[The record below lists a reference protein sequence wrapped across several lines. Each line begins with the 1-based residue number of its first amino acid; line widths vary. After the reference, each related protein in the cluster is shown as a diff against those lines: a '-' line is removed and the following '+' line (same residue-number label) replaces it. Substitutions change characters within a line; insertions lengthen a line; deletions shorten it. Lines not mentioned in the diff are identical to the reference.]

1 MREKNQYS
9 PKGYIAFGR
18 YIFKNDIEKGIEEFY
33 EVEIY
38 GPTINM
44 QLLHEMSAMI
54 KPGDLPIAIQLSFT
68 DIGKQFKQNYKRPL
82 NEYSKYFPEENYIKL
97 LENNTPKGFTSKFLK
112 SSSAFLYKKQETQEE
127 ILKRYNIKEREKQV
141 IFYICQELTSADIA
155 SKLNIDVRQVEAL
168 RKIIMHKLGALNVVG
183 VAFFAVA
190 TGIAE
195 LPEA

>member
-1 MREKNQYS
+1 
-9 PKGYIAFGR
+9 
-18 YIFKNDIEKGIEEFY
+18 
-33 EVEIY
+33 
-38 GPTINM
+38 
-44 QLLHEMSAMI
+44 MSALI

-141 IFYICQELTSADIA
+141 IYYICQELTSADIA
-155 SKLNIDVRQVEAL
+155 SKLNIDVWQVEAL
-168 RKIIMHKLGALNVVG
+168 RKIIMHKLGSLNVVG